1 MYQVIAR
8 KYRPQ
13 TFHDVVNQEHVKTT
27 LANAIAQKRIA
38 HGYIFSGQRG
48 TGKTTIARIL
58 ARCLNC
64 IEGPTAAPCGICASC
79 KEIAAGGSP
88 DVIEIDAA
96 SNRGINEMREL
107 RENVRYQPARD
118 RYKIFIVDEAHQI
131 TNEAFNALLKTIEE
145 PPEWAVF
152 VLCTTEAQKIPA
164 TIASR
169 CQHFSFRS
177 VDFDDLTSRMAWIC
191 SQEGIEADAEALAVL
206 AVAGEGSVRD
216 SLSALDQAIACCG
229 SKLDAAEVRALLGAF
244 SIDSLAKV
252 SQALVA
258 SDPRRMLDVVDD
270 LERSGQNLQHF
281 SRELSRYFRN
291 LLVTRIAGSD
301 TRLVAASPSE
311 RERMAEIAAQ
321 FSEEDLTRYLQLSLD
336 LFRDLQFSLQPRF
349 HLEIGLVRLV
359 HAGRLIKIEDALA
372 GLASSEPAARVPQ
385 APRPSATAPPPT
397 SAPPAPVRGALSPFD
412 LDRAKKAA
420 SRPPEPQ
427 SSGANALAPLSVEAP
442 ARAPEAAGDARTR
455 LHAHLTA
462 AGLTHLADAVE
473 NAAVSVSGS
482 DLNVAAAKSY
492 ALYFND
498 RGFNEAVRQVFGRP
512 LNVKFSAGEPG
523 GAAAPIPAPSSGAAD
538 DATRRALTNPEVQRF
553 REVFG
558 GEIRTIRNLKE

>member
-1 MYQVIAR
+1 
-8 KYRPQ
+8 
-13 TFHDVVNQEHVKTT
+13 
-27 LANAIAQKRIA
+27 
-38 HGYIFSGQRG
+38 
-48 TGKTTIARIL
+48 
-58 ARCLNC
+58 
-64 IEGPTAAPCGICASC
+64 
-79 KEIAAGGSP
+79 
-88 DVIEIDAA
+88 
-96 SNRGINEMREL
+96 
-107 RENVRYQPARD
+107 
-118 RYKIFIVDEAHQI
+118 
-131 TNEAFNALLKTIEE
+131 
-145 PPEWAVF
+145 
-152 VLCTTEAQKIPA
+152 
-164 TIASR
+164 
-169 CQHFSFRS
+169 
-177 VDFDDLTSRMAWIC
+177 
-191 SQEGIEADAEALAVL
+191 
-206 AVAGEGSVRD
+206 
-216 SLSALDQAIACCG
+216 
-229 SKLDAAEVRALLGAF
+229 
-244 SIDSLAKV
+244 
-252 SQALVA
+252 
-258 SDPRRMLDVVDD
+258 
-270 LERSGQNLQHF
+270 
-281 SRELSRYFRN
+281 
-291 LLVTRIAGSD
+291 
-301 TRLVAASPSE
+301 
-311 RERMAEIAAQ
+311 
-321 FSEEDLTRYLQLSLD
+321 LQLSLD